1 MININRFNF
10 DIIDKI
16 DSVIDSLKL
25 NNIEIVILLLSL
37 RNIKEIIR

>member
-16 DSVIDSLKL
+16 DNVIDSLKL
-25 NNIEIVILLLSL
+25 NNIEVLVLYVTVF
-37 RNIKEIIR
+37 K